1 MSKAWLTIV
10 DEDAHTLELVRRIL
24 EKADY
29 RVTTEKSAA
38 TALSRLEYQLPDLII
53 SELQLA
59 DADGFDFLK
68 SLRQHRIYQEIPVM
82 VLSSRREADD
92 KIKARE
98 LGARAYVVKPF
109 QRQDFLARIEQIL
122 QKHAP
127 DRLRTPGRRRDLE
140 VIFQKLHAHHLFKL
154 APRVD
159 KSSALGYDYLS
170 NVGFLDFESNHE
182 AINTF
187 EALAAAGLVERKLVD
202 VVHLCPFCKRHQ
214 INFREVCPGCRSLS
228 IWIQMCYIHKECGLT
243 WNPNLHNHQT
253 VICTACGQSIT
264 SAMPD
269 VEIGYAYRCA
279 ECGKD
284 FNEIDLN
291 CRCLSCGSE
300 FDIAAAM
307 RQEIFAYQLVQ
318 KPAEPARP
326 MPDTGLHPAVTRN
339 WLFHALQS
347 GSPAFLELPALLKK
361 FDLEILRASRHQFS
375 VTLICIDFR
384 KYLQTLNQM
393 PPHLIQSLLQE
404 LVQLIHLSLRKND
417 TLSLKNQNQLIILL
431 PQTHQNI
438 AKIIGHK
445 ILHDLEAFNDKIQL
459 EMRLAS
465 YPEDGM
471 NSEEIINILELGL
484 EKLNEEI

>member
-10 DEDAHTLELVRRIL
+10 DEDTHTLELVRRIL
-24 EKADY
+24 EKDNY
-29 RVTTEKSAA
+29 RVTTENNAK
-38 TALSRLEYQLPDLII
+38 TALNRLEYQLPDLII
-53 SELQLA
+53 SELQFS
-59 DADGFDFLK
+59 DVDGFNFLK
-68 SLRQHRIYQEIPVM
+68 SLSQHRIYQGIPVM

-98 LGARAYVVKPF
+98 LGAQAYVVKPF
-109 QRQDFLARIEQIL
+109 QREEFLTRIEQIL
-122 QKHAP
+122 KKFPQNRHGA
-127 DRLRTPGRRRDLE
+127 PGRRRDLE
-140 VIFQKLHAHHLFKL
+140 AIYQKLLAHHLFKIQ
-154 APRVD
+154 PRVD
-159 KSSALGYDYLS
+159 KSAAPGYDYLAS
-170 NVGFLDFESNHE
+170 TGFLHFENNGE

-187 EALAAAGLVERKLVD
+187 EALAAAGLLERKLVD

-214 INFREVCPGCRSLS
+214 INFREVCPGCGSLS
-228 IWIQMCYIHKECGLT
+228 IWIQMCYIHKECGMT
-243 WNPNLHNHQT
+243 WNPNLQNHQT
-253 VICTACGQSIT
+253 ITCAMCGQSIT

-284 FNEIDLN
+284 FSEIDLN
-291 CRCLSCGSE
+291 CRCLSCGNE

-307 RQEIFAYQLVQ
+307 RQEIFAYQIVQ
-318 KPAEPARP
+318 KPAEPAP
-326 MPDTGLHPAVTRN
+326 PVPATGLRPSANRN
-339 WLFHALQS
+339 WLFQALQS
-347 GSPAFLELPALLKK
+347 GSTAFLELPGLLKK
-361 FDLEILRASRHQFS
+361 FDLEILRARRHQFS

-384 KYLQTLNQM
+384 KYLQTLNPM
-393 PPHLIQSLLQE
+393 PLNLIQSLLQD
-404 LVQLIHLSLRKND
+404 LVKLIHYSLRKND
-417 TLSLKNQNQLIILL
+417 TLSLKNEAQLVILL

-445 ILHDLEAFNDKIQL
+445 ILHDLESFNDKIQL

-471 NSEEIINILELGL
+471 NSEEIINVLELGL